1 MKKIKKLFIA
11 TSSFNSI
18 TSQKI
23 KSLKKKGLLVIKNPL
38 KKKLDKSNLIKFA
51 KDADFIIAG
60 TEVYND
66 EVLSKLYNLKFLFR
80 LGSGIDNINL
90 SYLKKKKIIFK
101 KSTITP
107 EISVAELIIGFI
119 IVLLRQIHISDY
131 NIKNG
136 VWKKNMGSIL
146 FGKKVGIIGYGK
158 VGGYLHK
165 LLKNFGAEIY
175 INEIKKNNNI
185 KFTGLKHLL
194 KNSDIVTINTSLKS
208 PKVILNKT
216 NLDLLKKNC
225 ILINTSR
232 PEVIDYNYLYYILK
246 KNKIL
251 GAGLDVFHDEPY
263 YGKLKNLPNVIL
275 TPHIGGYSKEIRLKM
290 ELEGIKEVQK
300 YIL

>member
-1 MKKIKKLFIA
+1 
-11 TSSFNSI
+11 
-18 TSQKI
+18 
-23 KSLKKKGLLVIKNPL
+23 
-38 KKKLDKSNLIKFA
+38 
-51 KDADFIIAG
+51 
-60 TEVYND
+60 
-66 EVLSKLYNLKFLFR
+66 
-80 LGSGIDNINL
+80 
-90 SYLKKKKIIFK
+90 
-101 KSTITP
+101 
-107 EISVAELIIGFI
+107 
-119 IVLLRQIHISDY
+119 
-131 NIKNG
+131 
-136 VWKKNMGSIL
+136 MGSIL

-158 VGGYLHK
+158 VGSYLHK

-175 INEIKKNNNI
+175 INEIKKNNKL

-208 PKVILNKT
+208 PKVILNKS

-246 KNKIL
+246 KHKIL

-275 TPHIGGYSKEIRLKM
+275 TPHIGGYSEEIRSKM

>member
-1 MKKIKKLFIA
+1 M
-11 TSSFNSI
+11 
-18 TSQKI
+18 
-23 KSLKKKGLLVIKNPL
+23 
-38 KKKLDKSNLIKFA
+38 
-51 KDADFIIAG
+51 
-60 TEVYND
+60 
-66 EVLSKLYNLKFLFR
+66 
-80 LGSGIDNINL
+80 
-90 SYLKKKKIIFK
+90 SYLKKKIIFK

-185 KFTGLKHLL
+185 KFTGLKYLL

-208 PKVILNKT
+208 PKVILNKS

-232 PEVIDYNYLYYILK
+232 PEVIDYNYLYYIL

-290 ELEGIKEVQK
+290 EFEGIKEVQK